1 MKNTLRKSALALLLP
16 VLFVRGACVSTTN
29 DPEQRTQNMNYYL
42 GVGGNAKAK
51 EQLLQVISSA
61 QTEVVAVFSDL
72 ADTDVSAALIAKANA
87 GLKVGVAGDLRNQG
101 SAGFQQLIGQRPGKF
116 QTYFAATTAA
126 AAESLPARKN
136 EIMRTRLNFNRNKH
150 PTKPRYDA
158 SSFDGRVEYNF
169 VVADKT
175 RCWVSTGG
183 ANGSTFSTGLSVVFV
198 FQSFDICN
206 DFYNEAQQLAYGGL
220 FGDEGAPSFGKF
232 RYSKTITDPN
242 TRFRL
247 GDLIFNIYFAPQE
260 RPLTPVITEL
270 MRAEQ
275 SVKFAARA
283 LTQDIINDVG
293 SHNANR
299 SHILNTMQYKATIPT
314 LYQKSFS
321 IRGVVG
327 AEVDINAS
335 SITTPWSGTGRPYD
349 SLVSGSCPTINQAS
363 TGALGLPFYTGSST
377 SAPDS
382 TYCHLGG
389 TDNNANCNTAATLS
403 NQTSIHCDLLNLQTA
418 VNNSSVVSVRKF
430 PNSLPYNIF
439 LTDHEGRK
447 PRLVVMSSDLR
458 KRYYYD
464 DGGSQDNEPK
474 RTRDDFF
481 PITDAFVMIIEPA
494 GSATDQKIFRDFNT
508 LLDTLIGQGGNL

>member
-1 MKNTLRKSALALLLP
+1 MNQLPKYTLLVMLAMLL
-16 VLFVRGACVSTTN
+16 FRGTCVSTTN
-29 DPEQRTQNMNYYL
+29 DPEQRTQNVSYYL

-51 EQLLQVISSA
+51 EHLLQIISSA
-61 QTEVVAVFSDL
+61 KTEVVAVFSDL
-72 ADTDVSAALIAKANA
+72 ADTDVSAALLTKANS
-87 GLKVGVAGDLRNQG
+87 GLKVAVGGDRRHEG
-101 SAGFQQLIGQRPGKF
+101 SAGFQQLIAQRPGKF
-116 QTYFAATTAA
+116 QTYFAATSAA
-126 AAESLPARKN
+126 AAETLPARKS

-175 RCWVSTGG
+175 HCWVSTGG

-206 DFYNEAQQLAYGGL
+206 DFYNEAQQLVYGGL

-260 RPLTPVITEL
+260 RPLTPVITEI
-270 MRAEQ
+270 MRAEK
-275 SVKFAARA
+275 SVKFSARA
-283 LTQDIINDVG
+283 LTQDIINDIG

-299 SHILNTMQYKATIPT
+299 SHIFNALQYKATIPT
-314 LYQKSFS
+314 VYGQPFS
-321 IRGVVG
+321 IRGVIG
-327 AEVDINAS
+327 AEVDVSAS
-335 SITTPWSGTGRPYD
+335 SITTPWTGAGRSYD
-349 SLVSGSCPTINQAS
+349 SLVSGSCPTINQSS
-363 TGALGLPFYTGSST
+363 TGALALPFYTGSST
-377 SAPDS
+377 SDPEN

-403 NQTSIHCDLLNLQTA
+403 NQTSIHCDLANLQTS
-418 VNNSSVVSVRKF
+418 VNNSNVVYVRKY
-430 PNSLPYNIF
+430 PNALPYNVI
-439 LTDHEGRK
+439 LTDHEARK
-447 PRLVVMSSDLR
+447 PRLIVMSSDLR

-481 PITDAFVMIIEPA
+481 PITDAFVLVIEPA